1 MAGALLAP
9 RASETKHSTD
19 EEDLMKKRS
28 TTSLA
33 CLTTVV
39 LAACGGSP
47 PPPATSASPTGADTG
62 TSSTKETPTQAAASG
77 NVQIAQEIL
86 TACGISAAD
95 AFFPFD
101 SSHLEKKDIKPLNDV
116 STCFTTGPMKG
127 RSLKLVGRA
136 DPRGALEYNMT
147 LGQSRAD
154 AVQKY
159 LTDKGVGA
167 SNAQSTSRG
176 AMDATGTDEA
186 GWARDRR
193 VDVMFG
199 S

>member
-1 MAGALLAP
+1 
-9 RASETKHSTD
+9 
-19 EEDLMKKRS
+19 MKKRS

-33 CLTTVV
+33 CLACLTTLA

-47 PPPATSASPTGADTG
+47 PPPATSASPAPADTG
-62 TSSTKETPTQAAASG
+62 TTSSTKETPAQATTSG

-86 TACGISAAD
+86 SACGISTAD
-95 AFFPFD
+95 AFYPFD

-116 STCFTTGPMKG
+116 ATCFTTGPMRG

-136 DPRGALEYNMT
+136 DPRGAVEYNMT
-147 LGQSRAD
+147 LGQSRAG

-159 LTDKGVGA
+159 LTDKGEGA
-167 SNAQSTSRG
+167 SSVQSTSRG

-193 VDVMFG
+193 VDVMLG